1 MFRPA
6 APPARLRDVSEKCAR
21 TEQGEG
27 IRQGYWKV
35 IRLREMP
42 SAVPVKPWPEGLI
55 SGEVQS
61 QVPELTNA
69 ELVQLRIRVIALEN
83 LVIRHCHIEQ
93 VEAVIGR
100 DEARLR
106 HWNRVAWLAPGRQ

>member
-1 MFRPA
+1 
-6 APPARLRDVSEKCAR
+6 
-21 TEQGEG
+21 
-27 IRQGYWKV
+27 
-35 IRLREMP
+35 MP

-106 HWNRVAWLAPGRQ
+106 HWNRVAWLSPGRQYKQVKRAM